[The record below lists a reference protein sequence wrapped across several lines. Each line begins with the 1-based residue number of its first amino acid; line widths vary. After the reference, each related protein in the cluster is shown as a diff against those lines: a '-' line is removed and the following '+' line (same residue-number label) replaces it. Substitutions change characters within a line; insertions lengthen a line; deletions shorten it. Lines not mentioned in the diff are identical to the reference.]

1 MNKTLLGIAGAI
13 AIGFAA
19 PAAAQTTLQLGHS
32 LSPNSHYQVGAQT
45 FADLVAARTNGRY
58 RIEIAPGGSLGSE
71 REMVEGVQ
79 LGTVDMVLTSL
90 GSVGAFVPET
100 LVLDL
105 PFLFND
111 AAHARAVIDG
121 EIGDGLMQAIE
132 AKGFKPLAWA
142 ENGVPGFVTRDRPV
156 ASADDLRGL
165 KMRAQANELHTAT
178 FEALGAQAVPL
189 GFGEI
194 YTAMQTGAIDGT
206 YMVVPIVVT
215 SNFWQVQKHMTL
227 APLFYQ
233 AAMFMMS
240 PSAWDQVAEADR
252 AIFVEAAREAGL
264 ATREAVE
271 KAQAEGLATLRER
284 GMTIA
289 TEFDRES
296 FDRVLAPVYERFADR
311 IDPALVE
318 RIREQGR

>member
-1 MNKTLLGIAGAI
+1 MLRTLSITAGLVALGLS
-13 AIGFAA
+13 A
-19 PAAAQTTLQLGHS
+19 PASAQTTFQIGHS

-45 FADLVAARTNGRY
+45 FADLVAERTNGRY

-79 LGTVDMVLTSL
+79 LGTVDMVLTSM
-90 GSVGAFVPET
+90 GTVGAFVPET

-121 EIGDGLMQAIE
+121 EIGAGLLEAVE
-132 AKGFKPLAWA
+132 AKGFRPLAWA
-142 ENGVPGFVTRDRPV
+142 ENGVPGFVTRDR
-156 ASADDLRGL
+156 AIAKAEDLSGL
-165 KMRAQANELHTAT
+165 KMRVQANELHTAT
-178 FEALGAQAVPL
+178 FEAMGSQGVPL

-215 SNFWQVQKHMTL
+215 SNFWQVQSHMTM

-233 AAMFMMS
+233 AAMFIMA
-240 PSAWDQVAEADR
+240 PSAWDQLDDADR
-252 AIFVEAAREAGL
+252 AIFVEAAREAGV
-264 ATREAVE
+264 ATRNAVE
-271 KAQAEGLATLRER
+271 KAEAEGLATLREH

-289 TEFDRES
+289 TEYDRAS
-296 FDRVLAPVYERFADR
+296 FDRALAPVYERFADR

-318 RIREQGR
+318 KIRQQGN

>member
-1 MNKTLLGIAGAI
+1 MTRTLFGIAGLLAL
-13 AIGFAA
+13 GLAA
-19 PAAAQTTLQLGHS
+19 PAAAQTTFQIGHS

-45 FADLVAARTNGRY
+45 FADLVAERTGGRY
-58 RIEIAPGGSLGSE
+58 RIEIAPGGALGSE

-90 GSVGAFVPET
+90 GTVGAFVPET

-121 EIGDGLMQAIE
+121 EIGDGLMEAIE

-142 ENGVPGFVTRDRPV
+142 ENGVPGFVTRDRAV
-156 ASADDLRGL
+156 ASVDDLRGL
-165 KMRAQANELHTAT
+165 KMRVQANELHTAT
-178 FEALGAQAVPL
+178 FEAMGSQGVPL

-215 SNFWQVQKHMTL
+215 SNFWQVQSHMTM

-233 AAMFMMS
+233 AAMFMMA
-240 PSAWDQVAEADR
+240 PSAWGQLSEEDR
-252 AIFVEAAREAGL
+252 AIFVEAAREAGV

-289 TEFDRES
+289 TEYDRES
-296 FDRVLAPVYERFADR
+296 FDRALAPVYERFSGR